1 MNSNPH
7 NPKIPS
13 SVPHDPAGEGD
24 ETLRLI
30 SGLPAPAGLEDRVHT
45 ALHVRAHR
53 RARILTWPRH
63 LNPQNGWMRT
73 AAAAAIVFVVVGGGW
88 GVYTR
93 VGHNQPA
100 RIIPMPMRMPAAG
113 GFSSAGAMRTPQTL
127 PGPVVIHPATSTSTA
142 TSTTAQPKKK
152 KPVTALQP
160 AAGRSAS
167 ALRPAAQ
174 SGAAK

>member
-13 SVPHDPAGEGD
+13 SGPHNQAGNAD

-30 SGLPAPAGLEDRVHT
+30 SALPAPAGLEDRVHT
-45 ALHVRAHR
+45 ALHVRSHR
-53 RARILTWPRH
+53 QARLLSWPRR

-100 RIIPMPMRMPAAG
+100 RIIPMPMRMPAGAL
-113 GFSSAGAMRTPQTL
+113 SSAGAIRTPHTL
-127 PGPVVIHPATSTSTA
+127 PGPVVISPAISPA
-142 TSTTAQPKKK
+142 AQVKKSK
-152 KPVTALQP
+152 RPVTALRPVGP
-160 AAGRSAS
+160 AGHSGS
-167 ALRPAAQ
+167 ALKPSAG

>member
-13 SVPHDPAGEGD
+13 PDPHDSAGEGD

-30 SGLPAPAGLEDRVHT
+30 SALPAPAGLEDRVHT
-45 ALHVRAHR
+45 ALNVRYHR
-53 RARILTWPRH
+53 RSRILTWPRRV
-63 LNPQNGWMRT
+63 NPQNGWIRS

-93 VGHNQPA
+93 VGHYQPA
-100 RIIPMPMRMPAAG
+100 KIIPMPMRMPAAG

-127 PGPVVIHPATSTSTA
+127 PGPVVIHPAIPPA
-142 TSTTAQPKKK
+142 AQLKKNK
-152 KPVTALQP
+152 KPVTILMP
-160 AAGRSAS
+160 AAPARHPAS
-167 ALRPAAQ
+167 VLRPAAA
-174 SGAAK
+174 SGAPK